1 MIGSLVL
8 EVLIKFLIWLYGSIR
23 LLFVIG
29 FCWFVNVLI
38 KLFCMYKLVDIGV
51 VVLLIL
57 KEVLDKLDLCD

>member
-29 FCWFVNVLI
+29 LYWFVNVLI
-38 KLFCMYKLVDIGV
+38 KLYCMYKLVDIWV

-57 KEVLDKLDLCD
+57 REVLDNLDLCD